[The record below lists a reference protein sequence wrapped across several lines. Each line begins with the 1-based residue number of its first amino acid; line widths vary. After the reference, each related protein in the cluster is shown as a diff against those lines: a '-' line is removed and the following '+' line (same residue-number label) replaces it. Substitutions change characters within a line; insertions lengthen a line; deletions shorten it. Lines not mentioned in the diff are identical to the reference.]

1 MLKRLGFRSRLFAIL
16 ALFAFVPAIVLTLA
30 WGATVVG
37 FLGQM
42 DGTAAWEHAASTGAA
57 TIAIARRGARSAAD
71 SAAIAAHEGELARS
85 LTNAE
90 RFGFLSRQGIPALL
104 VLGTLL
110 LALLTFLAS
119 RAAGH
124 LSRQLSRPLTELVRW
139 TALVRRGE
147 PLPASQGRGAP
158 EFEVLRSE
166 MRQMELGLAAGRR
179 AAVEAERLEAFR
191 ESARQ
196 VAHELKNP
204 LTPIRFAV
212 AQLKRT
218 VGPELSEVVEVLD
231 SESARL
237 DAMATSFAQFGRLP
251 EGPVSEVDMGE
262 LVRAVTRTTVP
273 PHVQCAVDVADALP
287 HVTGQYDALSRALTN
302 ILLNAVQATQE
313 DPRLAVSVCLRRATA
328 GTAVVVA
335 VRDHGVGI
343 APERLDRIWDPYV
356 TDKTGGTGLGLAI
369 VKQTMVAHHG
379 TVETESTMGKGT
391 EIRLVLPA
399 AGDSTHVRRLR
410 AEPQER

>member
-1 MLKRLGFRSRLFAIL
+1 LKRLGFRSRLFVIL

-30 WGATVVG
+30 WGATIVG
-37 FLGQM
+37 FLGKI
-42 DGTAAWEHAASTGAA
+42 DGTAAWEQAASTGAA
-57 TIAIARRGARSAAD
+57 TISIARREAKSAAD

-110 LALLTFLAS
+110 LAVLTFLAS

-147 PLPASQGRGAP
+147 PLPASHGRGAP

-212 AQLKRT
+212 AQLKRK
-218 VGPELSEVVEVLD
+218 VGPELAEVVEVLD

-262 LVRAVTRTTVP
+262 LVRAVTRTAVP
-273 PHVQCAVDVADALP
+273 SHVQCAVDVADALP

-328 GTAVVVA
+328 GTSVVVA

-343 APERLDRIWDPYV
+343 TPERLDRIWDPYV

-369 VKQTMVAHHG
+369 VKQTMVAHSG
-379 TVETESTMGKGT
+379 TVEAESTVGKGT

-399 AGDSTHVRRLR
+399 VR
-410 AEPQER
+410 

>member
-1 MLKRLGFRSRLFAIL
+1 MLKRLGFRSRLFVIL

-30 WGATVVG
+30 WGATIVG
-37 FLGQM
+37 FLGKI
-42 DGTAAWEHAASTGAA
+42 DGTAAWEQAASTGAA
-57 TIAIARRGARSAAD
+57 TISIARRGAKSAAD

-110 LALLTFLAS
+110 LAVLTFLAS

-147 PLPASQGRGAP
+147 PLPASHGRGAP

-212 AQLKRT
+212 AQLKRK
-218 VGPELSEVVEVLD
+218 VGPELAEVVEVLD

-262 LVRAVTRTTVP
+262 LVRAVTRTAVP
-273 PHVQCAVDVADALP
+273 SHVQCAVDVADALP

-328 GTAVVVA
+328 GTSVVVA

-343 APERLDRIWDPYV
+343 TPERLDRIWDPYV

-369 VKQTMVAHHG
+369 VKQTMVAHSG
-379 TVETESTMGKGT
+379 TVEAESTVGKGT

-399 AGDSTHVRRLR
+399 VR
-410 AEPQER
+410 

>member
-1 MLKRLGFRSRLFAIL
+1 MLKRLGFRSRLFVIL

-30 WGATVVG
+30 WGATIVG
-37 FLGQM
+37 FLGKI
-42 DGTAAWEHAASTGAA
+42 DGTAAWEQAASTGAA
-57 TIAIARRGARSAAD
+57 TIAIARRGAKSAAD

-110 LALLTFLAS
+110 LAILTFLAS

-147 PLPASQGRGAP
+147 PLPASHGRGAP

-212 AQLKRT
+212 AQLKRK
-218 VGPELSEVVEVLD
+218 VGPELAEVVEVLD

-273 PHVQCAVDVADALP
+273 SHVQCAVDVADALP
-287 HVTGQYDALSRALTN
+287 HVAGQYDALSRALTN

-328 GTAVVVA
+328 GTSVVVA

-343 APERLDRIWDPYV
+343 TPERLDRIWDPYV

-369 VKQTMVAHHG
+369 VKQTMVAHSG
-379 TVETESTMGKGT
+379 TVEAESTVGKGT

-399 AGDSTHVRRLR
+399 AGDTTDMLRLL
-410 AEPQER
+410 AERQER

>member
-1 MLKRLGFRSRLFAIL
+1 VLKRLGFRSRLFVIL

-30 WGATVVG
+30 WGATIVG
-37 FLGQM
+37 FLGKI
-42 DGTAAWEHAASTGAA
+42 DGTAAWEQAASTGAA

-90 RFGFLSRQGIPALL
+90 RFGFLSRQGVPALL
-104 VLGTLL
+104 MLGTLL
-110 LALLTFLAS
+110 LAILAFLAS

-147 PLPASQGRGAP
+147 PLPASHGRGAP
-158 EFEVLRSE
+158 EFEVLRLE

-212 AQLKRT
+212 AQLKRK
-218 VGPELSEVVEVLD
+218 VGPELAEVVEVLD

-273 PHVQCAVDVADALP
+273 SHVQCAVDVADALP

-302 ILLNAVQATQE
+302 ILLNAVQATQD

-328 GTAVVVA
+328 GTSVVVA

-369 VKQTMVAHHG
+369 VKQTMVAHSG
-379 TVETESTMGKGT
+379 TVEAESTVGKGT

-399 AGDSTHVRRLR
+399 AGDTTDMRRLL
-410 AEPQER
+410 AERQER

>member
-1 MLKRLGFRSRLFAIL
+1 MLKRLGFRSRLFVIL

-30 WGATVVG
+30 WGATIVG
-37 FLGQM
+37 FLGKI
-42 DGTAAWEHAASTGAA
+42 DGTAAWEQAASTGAA
-57 TIAIARRGARSAAD
+57 TISIARREAKSAAD

-110 LALLTFLAS
+110 LAVLTFLAS

-147 PLPASQGRGAP
+147 PLPASHGRGAP

-212 AQLKRT
+212 AQLKRK
-218 VGPELSEVVEVLD
+218 VGPELAEVVEVLD

-262 LVRAVTRTTVP
+262 LVRAVTRTAVP
-273 PHVQCAVDVADALP
+273 SHVQCAVDVADALP

-328 GTAVVVA
+328 GTSVVVA

-343 APERLDRIWDPYV
+343 TPERLDRIWDPYV

-369 VKQTMVAHHG
+369 VKQTMVAHSG
-379 TVETESTMGKGT
+379 TVEAESTVGKGT

-399 AGDSTHVRRLR
+399 VR
-410 AEPQER
+410 

>member
-1 MLKRLGFRSRLFAIL
+1 MLKRLGFRSRLFVIL

-30 WGATVVG
+30 WGATIVG
-37 FLGQM
+37 FLGKI
-42 DGTAAWEHAASTGAA
+42 DGTAAWEQAASTGAA

-90 RFGFLSRQGIPALL
+90 RFGFLSRQGVPALL
-104 VLGTLL
+104 MLGTLL
-110 LALLTFLAS
+110 LAILAFLAS

-147 PLPASQGRGAP
+147 PLPASHGRGAP
-158 EFEVLRSE
+158 EFEVLRLE
-166 MRQMELGLAAGRR
+166 MRQMELGLAAGRQ

-212 AQLKRT
+212 AQLKRK
-218 VGPELSEVVEVLD
+218 VGPELAEVVEVLD

-273 PHVQCAVDVADALP
+273 SHVQCAVDVADALP

-302 ILLNAVQATQE
+302 ILLNAVQATQD

-328 GTAVVVA
+328 GTSVVVA

-369 VKQTMVAHHG
+369 VKQTMVAHSG
-379 TVETESTMGKGT
+379 TVEAESTVGKGT

-399 AGDSTHVRRLR
+399 AGDTTDMRRLL
-410 AEPQER
+410 AERQER

>member
-1 MLKRLGFRSRLFAIL
+1 MLKRLGFRSRLLVIL
-16 ALFAFVPAIVLTLA
+16 ALFAFVPAIVLTVA
-30 WGATVVG
+30 WGATIVG
-37 FLGQM
+37 FLGQI
-42 DGTAAWEHAASTGAA
+42 DGAAAWEQAASTGGA
-57 TIAIARRGARSAAD
+57 TITIARRGARSATD
-71 SAAIAAHEGELARS
+71 SAVISAHEQELTRS

-90 RFGFLSRQGIPALL
+90 RFGFLSRQGGVALL

-110 LALLTFLAS
+110 LAILTFLAS

-139 TALVRRGE
+139 TALIRRGE
-147 PLPASQGRGAP
+147 PLPTSDGRGAP

-166 MRQMELGLAAGRR
+166 MRQMEVGLAAGRQ
-179 AAVEAERLEAFR
+179 AAIEAERLEAFR

-212 AQLKRT
+212 TQLQRT
-218 VGPELSEVVEVLD
+218 VGPELADVVDVLASET
-231 SESARL
+231 ARL

-251 EGPVSEVDMGE
+251 EGPVSAVDMGD
-262 LVRAVTRTTVP
+262 LVRAVTRTTIPVAVP
-273 PHVQCAVDVADALP
+273 CTVDVAEELP
-287 HVTGQYDALSRALTN
+287 LVMGQYDALSRALAN
-302 ILLNAVQATQE
+302 ILLNAVQASPG

-328 GTAVVVA
+328 GTSVVIA

-343 APERLDRIWDPYV
+343 APDRLERIWEPYV

-379 TVETESTMGKGT
+379 TVEAKSTLGAGT

-399 AGDSTHVRRLR
+399 MPETASS
-410 AEPQER
+410 

>member
-1 MLKRLGFRSRLFAIL
+1 VLKRLGFRSRLFVIL

-30 WGATVVG
+30 WGATIVG
-37 FLGQM
+37 FLGKI
-42 DGTAAWEHAASTGAA
+42 DGTAAWEQAASTGAA
-57 TIAIARRGARSAAD
+57 TISIARREAKSAAD

-110 LALLTFLAS
+110 LAVLTFLAS

-147 PLPASQGRGAP
+147 PLPASHGRGAP

-212 AQLKRT
+212 AQLKRK
-218 VGPELSEVVEVLD
+218 VGPELAEVVEVLD

-262 LVRAVTRTTVP
+262 LVRAVTRTAVP
-273 PHVQCAVDVADALP
+273 SHVQCAVDVADALP

-328 GTAVVVA
+328 GTSVVVA

-343 APERLDRIWDPYV
+343 TPERLDRIWDPYV

-369 VKQTMVAHHG
+369 VKQTMVAHSG
-379 TVETESTMGKGT
+379 TVEAESTVGKGT

-399 AGDSTHVRRLR
+399 VR
-410 AEPQER
+410 

>member
-1 MLKRLGFRSRLFAIL
+1 
-16 ALFAFVPAIVLTLA
+16 
-30 WGATVVG
+30 
-37 FLGQM
+37 
-42 DGTAAWEHAASTGAA
+42 
-57 TIAIARRGARSAAD
+57 
-71 SAAIAAHEGELARS
+71 
-85 LTNAE
+85 
-90 RFGFLSRQGIPALL
+90 
-104 VLGTLL
+104 
-110 LALLTFLAS
+110 
-119 RAAGH
+119 
-124 LSRQLSRPLTELVRW
+124 
-139 TALVRRGE
+139 
-147 PLPASQGRGAP
+147 
-158 EFEVLRSE
+158 
-166 MRQMELGLAAGRR
+166 
-179 AAVEAERLEAFR
+179 
-191 ESARQ
+191 
-196 VAHELKNP
+196 
-204 LTPIRFAV
+204 
-212 AQLKRT
+212 
-218 VGPELSEVVEVLD
+218 VEVLD

-237 DAMATSFAQFGRLP
+237 DAMATSFAEFGRLP

>member
-1 MLKRLGFRSRLFAIL
+1 MLKRLGFRSRLFVIL

-30 WGATVVG
+30 WGATIVG
-37 FLGQM
+37 FLGKI
-42 DGTAAWEHAASTGAA
+42 DGTAAWEQAASTGAA
-57 TIAIARRGARSAAD
+57 TIAIARRGAKSAAD

-110 LALLTFLAS
+110 LAILTFLAS

-147 PLPASQGRGAP
+147 PLPASHGRGAP

-212 AQLKRT
+212 AQLKRK
-218 VGPELSEVVEVLD
+218 VGPELAEVVEVLD

-273 PHVQCAVDVADALP
+273 SHVQCAVDVADALP
-287 HVTGQYDALSRALTN
+287 HVAGQYDALSRALTN
-302 ILLNAVQATQE
+302 ILLNAVQATHD
-313 DPRLAVSVCLRRATA
+313 DPRLAVRVCLRRATA
-328 GTAVVVA
+328 GTSVVVA

-369 VKQTMVAHHG
+369 VKQTMVAHSG
-379 TVETESTMGKGT
+379 TVEAESTVGKGT

-399 AGDSTHVRRLR
+399 AGDTTDMLRLL
-410 AEPQER
+410 AERQER

>member
-1 MLKRLGFRSRLFAIL
+1 MLKRLGFRSRLFVIL

-30 WGATVVG
+30 WGATIVG
-37 FLGQM
+37 FLGKI
-42 DGTAAWEHAASTGAA
+42 DGTAAWEQAASTGAA
-57 TIAIARRGARSAAD
+57 TIAIARRGAKSAAD

-110 LALLTFLAS
+110 LAILTFLAS

-147 PLPASQGRGAP
+147 PLPASHGRGAP

-212 AQLKRT
+212 AQLKRK
-218 VGPELSEVVEVLD
+218 VGPELAEVVEVLD

-273 PHVQCAVDVADALP
+273 SHVQCAVDVADALP
-287 HVTGQYDALSRALTN
+287 HVAGQYDALSRALTN

-328 GTAVVVA
+328 GTSVVVA

-369 VKQTMVAHHG
+369 VKQTMVAHSG
-379 TVETESTMGKGT
+379 TVEAESTVGKGT

-399 AGDSTHVRRLR
+399 AGDTTDMLRLL
-410 AEPQER
+410 AERQER